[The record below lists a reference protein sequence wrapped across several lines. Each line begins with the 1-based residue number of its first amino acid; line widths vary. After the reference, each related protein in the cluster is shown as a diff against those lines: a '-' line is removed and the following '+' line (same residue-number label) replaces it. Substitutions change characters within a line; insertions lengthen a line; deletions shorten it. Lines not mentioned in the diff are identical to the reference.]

1 MFKLTS
7 FTASKELF
15 EPSSKTLFNLV
26 ILRIIFFIINCNN
39 LLYTIKDK
47 KIIFLCIKRNRI

>member
-15 EPSSKTLFNLV
+15 EPSSKTLFNLL
-26 ILRIIFFIINCNN
+26 ILRIIFFIINLHNKSI
-39 LLYTIKDK
+39 LYLV
-47 KIIFLCIKRNRI
+47 KIRKHFSMN